1 MFPPE
6 QADLESKGIKA
17 FSDVCIVQD
26 KTRRVSSVIYHIHEV
41 KKNKNKNL
49 KTNVLRASQIMF
61 KSYCIIVVKG
71 KYTVGWWNIFRGK
84 TYPPGDLQAGC
95 V

>member
-49 KTNVLRASQIMF
+49 KTNVLRAKLCSKVIALLWS
-61 KSYCIIVVKG
+61 KE
-71 KYTVGWWNIFRGK
+71 NI
-84 TYPPGDLQAGC
+84 Q
-95 V
+95 